1 MTAAAAGKMPVRR
14 AARIRAMKRGT
25 NLKLTLMLRITLL
38 AVAIGVLAS
47 AGLIW
52 RTTTRLQAEAVRNAD
67 LVSRLITDQMS
78 RQLSGLELNIG
89 KPDLARF
96 AEFSEVTRLC
106 VQYFDLEGT
115 LSANSCQQAPPPQT
129 EAEAPA
135 WFRELIRYTLN
146 RRIDRGAESA
156 TDSGESPGVKVGR
169 RVLWYQPYGVGLDVG
184 RAPGLKMGEVLIRVD
199 ADRESAA
206 VWSEITRLLMWAVL
220 ALLAFNVLIYFSIS
234 RALRPAAAVLDGL
247 GKLERGDLDARLPAF
262 ELIEF
267 DRIGSVFNAMAGN
280 LKQKT
285 QEQQRLAQMLL
296 TVQEGE
302 RRRLARELHDEFGQS
317 LASISAEA
325 ACVVNEAGR
334 PQPAPDAL
342 RASGRTVLRTVS
354 GMMES
359 LHGILR
365 QLRPVGLDEYG
376 LIAGLDKLVRMWDAQ
391 ARGRCSYRLEVSG
404 DFADVPDDIAINL
417 YRIVQECLTNAA
429 KHSGATTVDVQ
440 LERRTASDDI
450 RLRVSDDG
458 VVRGPD
464 LPAPRGKSGG
474 FGLIGVKERVIAL
487 GGRVQLSARE
497 PQGLAV
503 DIVVPW
509 QLTDGGTPA

>member
-1 MTAAAAGKMPVRR
+1 
-14 AARIRAMKRGT
+14 MKRGT

-38 AVAIGVLAS
+38 AVAIGALAS

-67 LVSRLITDQMS
+67 LVSRLISDQMS

-106 VQYFDLEGT
+106 VQYFDLDGL
-115 LSANSCQQAPPPQT
+115 LSANSCQQETPPPRDATQ
-129 EAEAPA
+129 APV
-135 WFRELIRYTLN
+135 WFSELIRYMLN

-156 TDSGESPGVKVGR
+156 ADGGESPGVKVGR

-206 VWSEITRLLMWAVL
+206 VWNEITRLLMWAAL
-220 ALLAFNVLIYFSIS
+220 ALLAFNMLIYVSIS
-234 RALRPAAAVLDGL
+234 RALRPAGAVLDGL

-262 ELIEF
+262 ELNEF

-285 QEQQRLAQMLL
+285 QEQQQLAQRLL

-325 ACVVNEAGR
+325 ACVVDEAGR
-334 PQPAPDAL
+334 PQPEPTAL
-342 RASGRTVLRTVS
+342 RASGQTVLRTVGS
-354 GMMES
+354 MMES

-365 QLRPVGLDEYG
+365 DLRPVGLDEYG
-376 LIAGLDKLVRMWDAQ
+376 LIAGLDRLVRMWDAQ
-391 ARGRCSYRLEVSG
+391 ARGRCSYRLDVSG

-429 KHSGATTVDVQ
+429 KHSDATTVDVQ
-440 LERRTASDDI
+440 LERRAASDDI

-464 LPAPRGKSGG
+464 LPAPQGQSGG

-487 GGRVQLSARE
+487 GGRVQWSARE

-509 QLTDGGTPA
+509 QLTDGEIAA